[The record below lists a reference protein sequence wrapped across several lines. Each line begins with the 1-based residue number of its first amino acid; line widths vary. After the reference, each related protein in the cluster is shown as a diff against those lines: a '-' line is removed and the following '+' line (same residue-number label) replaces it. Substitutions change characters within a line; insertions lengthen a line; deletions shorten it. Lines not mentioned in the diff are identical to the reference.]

1 MVIICTNPFRDIN
14 FKYTKTIKQKLESEG
29 QNVKICPVF
38 ADPGNAAIPADLI
51 VHDIKTA
58 AQSCDLVVVIGGD
71 GTLLNVTRQI
81 KEFSLPILG
90 INLGTKG
97 FLMSLE
103 SDEIDYIIKAAKGE
117 YSLSKR
123 MMLDVSLVRDGKEIL
138 SDCALND
145 VVIHGY
151 GDCINVN
158 ASTCG
163 TTVTEF
169 SGDGIIIAT
178 PTGSTGYSL
187 SAGGPIAE
195 PESEN
200 IIISPICAHMIGA
213 RSHVLSPNRVIT
225 VNTNIVY
232 TRRAFLSVDG
242 NPVADIQNGDKVTV
256 KRSAHYTNIVE
267 LGVRSFYE
275 TTLGKLVNL

>member
-1 MVIICTNPFRDIN
+1 MVIICTNPFRDIG
-14 FKYTKTIKQKLESEG
+14 FKYTKTVKEKLEYEG
-29 QNVKICPVF
+29 QEVKICPVF
-38 ADPGNAAIPADLI
+38 AHAGNDAIPKDLI
-51 VHDIKTA
+51 VHDVKTA
-58 AQSCDLVVVIGGD
+58 AKNCDLVVVIGGD
-71 GTLLNVTRQI
+71 GTLLNVTRLI
-81 KEFSLPILG
+81 KELSLPILG

-117 YSLSKR
+117 YTLSRR
-123 MMLDVSLVRDGKEIL
+123 MMLDVSLVRDNIIIL

-151 GDCINVN
+151 GDCITVN

-213 RSHVLSPNRVIT
+213 RSHVLSPNRIISIDT
-225 VNTNIVY
+225 KIVY
-232 TRRAFLSVDG
+232 TRKAFLSVDG
-242 NPVADIQNGDKVTV
+242 NPVADIQNGDSIVV
-256 KRSAHYTNIVE
+256 KRSAHYTNIVD
-267 LGVRSFYE
+267 LGLRSFYE